1 VNIDVMLS
9 RSSLEQLIREFA
21 PVRIHL
27 TPTDEDRRWVELD
40 EPSSVEMVPGRGARV
55 VCSGRVRYT
64 LAGIKL
70 PLKIRR
76 IVVLLV
82 PEILRPSPTSQ
93 TIGFGVVIE
102 EADFELI
109 PGLVD
114 RAIVDKVNEALKPT
128 ESALV
133 WDFGKTLTK
142 SFVLP
147 ERLEP
152 LDRFELDVRD
162 GSLVVDEN
170 GVRLSAILHMQ
181 VTRKAERPSDD

>member
-1 VNIDVMLS
+1 MHIDVTLS
-9 RSSLEQLIREFA
+9 RQSIEELIRDFA

-70 PLKIRR
+70 PLNIRR

-82 PEILRPSPTSQ
+82 PEVLRPSPGSQ
-93 TIGFGVVIE
+93 TLGFGVLIE
-102 EADFELI
+102 EADFELV

-128 ESALV
+128 ESTLV

-152 LDRFELDVRD
+152 LDRFELAVRD

-170 GVRLSAILHMQ
+170 GLRLSAILTMK
-181 VTRKAERPSDD
+181 VTRRAERPSDD